1 MKDDMKN
8 VKEVAITDGEH
19 EMRNTFILIGIL
31 EEKRQLGSL
40 RHG

>member
-1 MKDDMKN
+1 MNGVKN
-8 VKEVAITDGEH
+8 VKEVAIIDCKNEL
-19 EMRNTFILIGIL
+19 RNTSILIGTP